1 MMEMMR
7 VYNMDGMD
15 PAMFGAGEAETLV
28 LNANNK
34 LVKYILDNPAGEYK
48 DMICNQLYD
57 LAVLANKPLSAEK
70 MTAFV
75 KRSNDLLGLLI

>member
-1 MMEMMR
+1 
-7 VYNMDGMD
+7 
-15 PAMFGAGEAETLV
+15 
-28 LNANNK
+28 
-34 LVKYILDNPAGEYK
+34 
-48 DMICNQLYD
+48 MICNQLYD